1 MCSSDLWVSIT
12 GDYRDYRK
20 VCKRC
25 KHIHKGKVEQ
35 KGNIVKKILITG
47 VGGNVGRYIGDDLAD
62 AGYEVVGVY
71 RNKIPMGS
79 NYILIQ
85 ADLSKHFS
93 GGGRYY

>member
-1 MCSSDLWVSIT
+1 M
-12 GDYRDYRK
+12 
-20 VCKRC
+20 
-25 KHIHKGKVEQ
+25 
-35 KGNIVKKILITG
+35 KKILITG

-93 GGGRYY
+93 GGEVLLMLTLSFMLQQPCQEVQEH